1 MLRRALITLAATS
14 AFIAVAVADTRW
26 RDVLDTPAV
35 KSPLAVRALVNGL
48 AIAGTRIV
56 AVGQRGHVLLSD
68 DAGKSWQQAEV
79 PVSSD
84 LVAVSFPSA
93 STGWAVGH
101 DGVVLHSTNAGGR
114 WTRQLDGHRA
124 GSVMVDYY
132 SRETTGGD
140 SKRAALLGRSEA
152 LRRAGCRESIP

>member
-1 MLRRALITLAATS
+1 MLKSLFGLGIAATVS
-14 AFIAVAVADTRW
+14 MMAMAASDSSM
-26 RDVLDTPAV
+26 RDVLDTPAA

-114 WTRQLDGHRA
+114 WTRQLDGH
-124 GSVMVDYY
+124 
-132 SRETTGGD
+132 SRRQRDGG
-140 SKRAALLGRSEA
+140 LLLA
-152 LRRAGCRESIP
+152 

>member
-1 MLRRALITLAATS
+1 M
-14 AFIAVAVADTRW
+14 

-79 PVSSD
+79 PGEFRS
-84 LVAVSFPSA
+84 
-93 STGWAVGH
+93 GR
-101 DGVVLHSTNAGGR
+101 GVVPER
-114 WTRQLDGHRA
+114 
-124 GSVMVDYY
+124 
-132 SRETTGGD
+132 
-140 SKRAALLGRSEA
+140 
-152 LRRAGCRESIP
+152 